1 MNDYQIDKKYEQL
14 DVDGLLTDNATIFV
28 IKPIIIILL
37 CLNLMLSAVF
47 PLIATANCKGILGP
61 AHFSL
66 YKNRQA
72 TFNSVTNADY
82 DQKYKVEWFIG
93 SKPIGS
99 ITKNG
104 GESFIL
110 KGSHLSSQAFSI
122 TGSYKKKDQW
132 FTSHYK
138 IFPDSGGGIQVR
150 FEDGSCD
157 NSFETSPDLKV
168 TINIKLT
175 K

>member
-1 MNDYQIDKKYEQL
+1 M
-14 DVDGLLTDNATIFV
+14 T
-28 IKPIIIILL
+28 KPIAIVFL
-37 CLNLMLSAVF
+37 CLYLGLSTAF
-47 PLIATANCKGILGP
+47 PLTAHANCEGISGP

-72 TFNSVTNADY
+72 IFNSATNADY

-122 TGSYKKKDQW
+122 TGSYKKKNQW

-168 TINIKLT
+168 TINIKST

>member
-1 MNDYQIDKKYEQL
+1 MPKRI
-14 DVDGLLTDNATIFV
+14 VIFC
-28 IKPIIIILL
+28 L
-37 CLNLMLSAVF
+37 CLNLWLSHAF
-47 PLIATANCKGILGP
+47 PVTSHAHCEGISGP

-99 ITKNG
+99 TTKNG

-168 TINIKLT
+168 IINIKLT